1 MSVSRRLRWDD
12 LSVLSRVTRVCWEHP
27 VHDRPTLS
35 VIQHTDPDSLPCPH
49 RDNLSSCTDRH
60 RRGQGDV
67 WVTHEV
73 SELHSGISQV
83 PNEWCPTN
91 LETVMVPSLKFN
103 ESRGFTTVWWF
114 DRGMKDIGGSR
125 TLVSNWW
132 LVNSFLDPQKL
143 VDPEKWIGG
152 SGIFVRLTTP
162 SCWGGCV
169 IGGVITPAR

>member
-1 MSVSRRLRWDD
+1 MRWPIGPLTGNPGLLGTPSTWPSNFVRDPTHWPGFTTVSTPSD
-12 LSVLSRVTRVCWEHP
+12 
-27 VHDRPTLS
+27 
-35 VIQHTDPDSLPCPH
+35 

-152 SGIFVRLTTP
+152 SGIFVRGSTYL
-162 SCWGGCV
+162 S
-169 IGGVITPAR
+169 